1 MEKRINRKTEVY
13 VSAFK
18 NGINE
23 KLIQLGIKNDDLL
36 QYVYDYE
43 RLAFTKDDFV
53 KRKRVKNIVPNFERC
68 CSLRAN
74 GEQCTRRKK
83 TAFEYCGTHVKGSP
97 HGIID
102 ASNVIIP
109 SLSQSVDVWAQDI
122 KGIMYYIDGK
132 NNVYQAEDIILNKI
146 NPKIISKYVKVG
158 ETYSIPEFN
167 I

>member
-1 MEKRINRKTEVY
+1 MEKRINRKTEGY

-23 KLIQLGIKNDDLL
+23 KLIQLGIKSDDLL
-36 QYVYDYE
+36 QFVYDYE
-43 RLAFTKDDFV
+43 RLTFTKEDFV

-83 TAFEYCGTHVKGSP
+83 ITFEYCGTHVKGSP

-102 ASNVIIP
+102 ESTVIVP

-132 NNVYQAEDIILNKI
+132 NNVYQAEDIIINKI
-146 NPKIISKYVKVG
+146 NPKIISKYVKIG

>member
-13 VSAFK
+13 ISAFK

-36 QYVYDYE
+36 QFVYDHE
-43 RLAFTKDDFV
+43 RLTFSKEDFV
-53 KRKRVKNIVPNFERC
+53 KRKRVKNIVPHFERC

-83 TAFEYCGTHVKGSP
+83 TSFDYCGTHVKGSP
-97 HGIID
+97 HGIVD

-109 SLSQSVDVWAQDI
+109 ASSQTVDVWAQDI

-132 NNVYQAEDIILNKI
+132 NNVYQAEDIIINKI

-158 ETYSIPEFN
+158 DTYSIPEFN

>member
-36 QYVYDYE
+36 QFVYDYE
-43 RLAFTKDDFV
+43 RLTFTKEDFV
-53 KRKRVKNIVPNFERC
+53 KRKRVKNVVPNFERC

-83 TAFEYCGTHVKGSP
+83 ISFDYCGTHVKGSP

-102 ASNVIIP
+102 ASNEIIP

-132 NNVYQAEDIILNKI
+132 NNVYQAEDIIINKI
-146 NPKIISKYVKVG
+146 NPKIIGKYLKIG
-158 ETYSIPEFN
+158 DTYSIPEFN